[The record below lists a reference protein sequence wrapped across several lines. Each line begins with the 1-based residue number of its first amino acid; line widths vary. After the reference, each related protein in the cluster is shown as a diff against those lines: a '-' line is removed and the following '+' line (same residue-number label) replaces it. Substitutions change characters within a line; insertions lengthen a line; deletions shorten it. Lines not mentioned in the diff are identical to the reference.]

1 MFIFYLLT
9 ILAAL
14 PIIAYVLA
22 QKTINKGLIFGSS
35 LLILSLCL
43 FIFISK
49 FAFVGSFEKQTLNN
63 KIFDEIYIDSSISVE
78 YLQQLENILDEDEL
92 KNWLVGLIGKS
103 IDLKKLT
110 SAESLIAFSERFFIS
125 NNEKLIFYNLYSA
138 LRDEKFPKFKNSSFQ
153 IDSSSLY
160 PCSIK
165 NGEVT
170 LFITNGPEI
179 PIAKKEFKNEGNIS
193 LNNLDSVI
201 PGFDLASAYLNQ
213 ESIEMKIKINCLDD
227 QQTFFLENNIF
238 LNQDIPF
245 NSYKINLN
253 EWFKTPQE
261 L

>member
-22 QKTINKGLIFGSS
+22 QKTLNKGLIFGSS
-35 LLILSLCL
+35 FLIFSLCL
-43 FIFISK
+43 IMFISK
-49 FAFVGSFEKQTLNN
+49 FAFVGSIEKQSLNN
-63 KIFDEIYIDSSISVE
+63 KIFNEIYIDSAISIE
-78 YLQQLENILDEDEL
+78 YLKKLENVLDEDEL
-92 KNWLVGLIGKS
+92 KNWLVALIGKS
-103 IDLKKLT
+103 IDLKKLK

-125 NNEKLIFYNLYSA
+125 NNEKLIFYNLYTA
-138 LRDEKFPKFKNSSFQ
+138 LRDEKFPKFKNSSFNL
-153 IDSSSLY
+153 DSNSFY

-165 NGEVT
+165 DGEVT
-170 LFITNGPEI
+170 LFIANGPEI
-179 PIAKKEFKNEGNIS
+179 PIAKKEFQNKESIS

-213 ESIEMKIKINCLDD
+213 ESIKLKIKINCLDD
-227 QQTFFLENNIF
+227 QQIFFVQNIIVP
-238 LNQDIPF
+238 NQDMPS
-245 NSYKINLN
+245 NSYKIDLN

>member
-43 FIFISK
+43 FMFISK

-179 PIAKKEFKNEGNIS
+179 PIAKKEFKNKDNIS

-227 QQTFFLENNIF
+227 QQTFFVENNIL

>member
-43 FIFISK
+43 FMFISK

-227 QQTFFLENNIF
+227 QQIFFVENKIF

-253 EWFKTPQE
+253 ECFKAPQ
-261 L
+261 

>member
-9 ILAAL
+9 TLAAL

-22 QKTINKGLIFGSS
+22 QKTINKGLILGSS

-43 FIFISK
+43 FMFISK
-49 FAFVGSFEKQTLNN
+49 FAFIGSFEKQTLNN
-63 KIFDEIYIDSSISVE
+63 KIFDEIYIDSAIPVE
-78 YLQQLENILDEDEL
+78 YFIQLENILDEDEL

-103 IDLKKLT
+103 IDLKKLK
-110 SAESLIAFSERFFIS
+110 SAESLVAFSEKFFIS

-138 LRDEKFPKFKNSSFQ
+138 LRDEKFPKFKNSSFK
-153 IDSSSLY
+153 IDPSSLY

-170 LFITNGPEI
+170 LFIANGPEI
-179 PIAKKEFKNEGNIS
+179 PIARKEFKNKDNIL

-253 EWFKTPQE
+253 EWFKTAQE

>member
-43 FIFISK
+43 FMFISK
-49 FAFVGSFEKQTLNN
+49 FAFVGSFEKQALNN
-63 KIFDEIYIDSSISVE
+63 KIFDEIYINSAISVE

-227 QQTFFLENNIF
+227 QQTFFVQNIIV
-238 LNQDIPF
+238 LNKDIPS

-253 EWFKTPQE
+253 EWFKNPQE

>member
-9 ILAAL
+9 TLAAL

-43 FIFISK
+43 FMFISK

-63 KIFDEIYIDSSISVE
+63 KIFDEIYIDSAIPVE
-78 YLQQLENILDEDEL
+78 YFIQLENILDEDEL

-103 IDLKKLT
+103 IDLKKLK

-138 LRDEKFPKFKNSSFQ
+138 LRDEKVPKFKNSSFK
-153 IDSSSLY
+153 IDPSSLY

-170 LFITNGPEI
+170 LFIANGPEI
-179 PIAKKEFKNEGNIS
+179 PIARKEFKNKDNIL

-213 ESIEMKIKINCLDD
+213 ESIEVKIKINCLDD
-227 QQTFFLENNIF
+227 RQTFFMQNTIVINQNISS
-238 LNQDIPF
+238 
-245 NSYKINLN
+245 NSYIINLN

>member
-22 QKTINKGLIFGSS
+22 QKTLNKGLIFGSS

-179 PIAKKEFKNEGNIS
+179 PIAKKEFKNKDNIS

-227 QQTFFLENNIF
+227 QQSFFVENNIF

>member
-14 PIIAYVLA
+14 PIIAYILA

-179 PIAKKEFKNEGNIS
+179 PIAKKEFKNKDNIS

-227 QQTFFLENNIF
+227 QQIFFVENKIF

>member
-9 ILAAL
+9 TLAAL

-43 FIFISK
+43 FMFISK

-63 KIFDEIYIDSSISVE
+63 KIFDEIYIDSAIPVE
-78 YLQQLENILDEDEL
+78 YFIQLENILDEDEL

-103 IDLKKLT
+103 IDLKKLK
-110 SAESLIAFSERFFIS
+110 SAESLVAFSERFFTS

-138 LRDEKFPKFKNSSFQ
+138 LRDEKFPKFKNSIFK
-153 IDSSSLY
+153 IEPSSLY

-165 NGEVT
+165 NGEVA
-170 LFITNGPEI
+170 LFIANGPEI
-179 PIAKKEFKNEGNIS
+179 PIARKEFKNKDNIL

-213 ESIEMKIKINCLDD
+213 ESIEVKIKINCLDD
-227 QQTFFLENNIF
+227 RQTFFMQNTIVI
-238 LNQDIPF
+238 NQNTSS
-245 NSYKINLN
+245 NSYIINLN
-253 EWFKTPQE
+253 EWFKAPQE

>member
-22 QKTINKGLIFGSS
+22 QKTLNKGLIFGSS

-103 IDLKKLT
+103 IDLKKLK

-170 LFITNGPEI
+170 LFISCLLYTSPS
-179 PIAKKEFKNEGNIS
+179 PRDRS
-193 LNNLDSVI
+193 SSRM
-201 PGFDLASAYLNQ
+201 PSSA
-213 ESIEMKIKINCLDD
+213 
-227 QQTFFLENNIF
+227 
-238 LNQDIPF
+238 
-245 NSYKINLN
+245 
-253 EWFKTPQE
+253 
-261 L
+261 

>member
-179 PIAKKEFKNEGNIS
+179 PIAKKEFKNKDNIS

-227 QQTFFLENNIF
+227 QQTFFVENNIF

>member
-9 ILAAL
+9 TLAAL

-43 FIFISK
+43 FMFISK

-63 KIFDEIYIDSSISVE
+63 KIFDEIYIDSAIPVE
-78 YLQQLENILDEDEL
+78 YFIQLENILDEDEL

-213 ESIEMKIKINCLDD
+213 ESIEVKIKINCLDD
-227 QQTFFLENNIF
+227 RQTFFMQNTIVI
-238 LNQDIPF
+238 NQNTSS
-245 NSYKINLN
+245 NSYIINLN

>member
-22 QKTINKGLIFGSS
+22 QKTFNKGLIFGSS

-63 KIFDEIYIDSSISVE
+63 KIFDEIYIDSGISVE
-78 YLQQLENILDEDEL
+78 YLKQLENILDEDEL

-103 IDLKKLT
+103 IDLKKLK

-179 PIAKKEFKNEGNIS
+179 PIAKKEFKNKDNIS

-227 QQTFFLENNIF
+227 QQIFFVENNIF

>member
-9 ILAAL
+9 TLAAL

-43 FIFISK
+43 FMFISK
-49 FAFVGSFEKQTLNN
+49 FAFIGSFEKQTLNN
-63 KIFDEIYIDSSISVE
+63 KIFDEIYIDSAIPVE
-78 YLQQLENILDEDEL
+78 YFIQLENILDEDEL

-103 IDLKKLT
+103 IDLKKLK
-110 SAESLIAFSERFFIS
+110 SAESLVAFSEKFFIS

-138 LRDEKFPKFKNSSFQ
+138 LRDEKFPNFKNSSFK
-153 IDSSSLY
+153 IDPSSLY

-170 LFITNGPEI
+170 LFIANGPEI
-179 PIAKKEFKNEGNIS
+179 PIARKEFKNKDNIL

-213 ESIEMKIKINCLDD
+213 ESIEVKIKINCLDD
-227 QQTFFLENNIF
+227 RQTFFMQNTIVI
-238 LNQDIPF
+238 NQNTSS
-245 NSYKINLN
+245 NSYIINLN

>member
-14 PIIAYVLA
+14 PIIAYILA

-63 KIFDEIYIDSSISVE
+63 KIFDEIYIDSSISIE

-213 ESIEMKIKINCLDD
+213 EPIEMKIKINCLDD
-227 QQTFFLENNIF
+227 KQIFFVENKIF

-253 EWFKTPQE
+253 EWFKAPQ
-261 L
+261 

>member
-22 QKTINKGLIFGSS
+22 QKTLNKGLIFGSS

-103 IDLKKLT
+103 IDLKKLK

-179 PIAKKEFKNEGNIS
+179 PIAKKEFKNKDNIS

-227 QQTFFLENNIF
+227 QQIFFVENKIF

>member
-43 FIFISK
+43 FMFISK

-179 PIAKKEFKNEGNIS
+179 PIAKKEFKNKDNIS

-227 QQTFFLENNIF
+227 QQTFFVENNIF

>member
-14 PIIAYVLA
+14 PIIAYILA

-43 FIFISK
+43 FMFISK
-49 FAFVGSFEKQTLNN
+49 FAFVGSYEKQTLNN
-63 KIFDEIYIDSSISVE
+63 KIFDEIYIDAGISVE
-78 YLQQLENILDEDEL
+78 YLKQLENILDEDEL

-179 PIAKKEFKNEGNIS
+179 PIAKKEFKNKDNIS

-227 QQTFFLENNIF
+227 QQTFFVQNIIV

>member
-22 QKTINKGLIFGSS
+22 QKTLNKGLIFGSS

-179 PIAKKEFKNEGNIS
+179 PIAKKEFKNKDNIS

-227 QQTFFLENNIF
+227 QQIFFVENKIF

>member
-9 ILAAL
+9 TLAAL
-14 PIIAYVLA
+14 PIFAYVLA
-22 QKTINKGLIFGSS
+22 QKTLNKGLIFGSS

-43 FIFISK
+43 FMFISK

-63 KIFDEIYIDSSISVE
+63 KIFDEIYIDSAISVE
-78 YLQQLENILDEDEL
+78 YLIQLENILDEDEL

-103 IDLKKLT
+103 IDLKKLK

-138 LRDEKFPKFKNSSFQ
+138 LRDEKFPKFKSSSFK

-160 PCSIK
+160 PCSTK

-179 PIAKKEFKNEGNIS
+179 PIAKKEFKNKDNIS

-213 ESIEMKIKINCLDD
+213 ESIEVKIKINCLDNR
-227 QQTFFLENNIF
+227 QTFFMQNTIVI
-238 LNQDIPF
+238 NQNTSS
-245 NSYKINLN
+245 NSYIINLN

>member
-22 QKTINKGLIFGSS
+22 QKTLNKGLIFGSS

-43 FIFISK
+43 FMFISK

-92 KNWLVGLIGKS
+92 KNWLLGLIGKS
-103 IDLKKLT
+103 IDLKKLK

-179 PIAKKEFKNEGNIS
+179 PIAKKEFKNKDNIS

-227 QQTFFLENNIF
+227 QQIFFVENKIF

>member
-22 QKTINKGLIFGSS
+22 QKTINKGLILGSS

-43 FIFISK
+43 FMFISK
-49 FAFVGSFEKQTLNN
+49 FAFIGSFEKQTLNN
-63 KIFDEIYIDSSISVE
+63 KIFDEIYIDSAIPVE
-78 YLQQLENILDEDEL
+78 YFIQLENILDEDEL

-103 IDLKKLT
+103 IDLKKLK
-110 SAESLIAFSERFFIS
+110 SAESLVAFSERFFTS

-138 LRDEKFPKFKNSSFQ
+138 LRDEKFPKFKNSIFK
-153 IDSSSLY
+153 IEPSSLY

-170 LFITNGPEI
+170 LFIANGPEI
-179 PIAKKEFKNEGNIS
+179 PIARKEFKNKDNILLS
-193 LNNLDSVI
+193 NLDSVI

-213 ESIEMKIKINCLDD
+213 ESIEVKIKINCLDD
-227 QQTFFLENNIF
+227 RQTFFMQNTIVI
-238 LNQDIPF
+238 NQNTSS
-245 NSYKINLN
+245 NSYIINLN
-253 EWFKTPQE
+253 EWFKAPQE

>member
-14 PIIAYVLA
+14 PIIAYILA

-35 LLILSLCL
+35 LLILALCL
-43 FIFISK
+43 FMFISK
-49 FAFVGSFEKQTLNN
+49 FAFVGSYEKQALNN
-63 KIFDEIYIDSSISVE
+63 KIFDEIYIDAGISVE
-78 YLQQLENILDEDEL
+78 YLKQLENILDEDEL

-103 IDLKKLT
+103 IDLKKLK
-110 SAESLIAFSERFFIS
+110 SAESLVAFSERFFTS

-138 LRDEKFPKFKNSSFQ
+138 LRDEKFPKFKNSIFK
-153 IDSSSLY
+153 IEPSSLY

-170 LFITNGPEI
+170 LFIANGPEI
-179 PIAKKEFKNEGNIS
+179 PIARKEFKNKDNIL

-213 ESIEMKIKINCLDD
+213 ESIKVKIKINCLDD
-227 QQTFFLENNIF
+227 QQIFFVQNIIVP
-238 LNQDIPF
+238 NQDMPS
-245 NSYKINLN
+245 NSYKIDLN

>member
-22 QKTINKGLIFGSS
+22 QKTLNKGLIFGSS
-35 LLILSLCL
+35 FLIFSLCL
-43 FIFISK
+43 IMFISK
-49 FAFVGSFEKQTLNN
+49 FAFVGSFEKQWLNN
-63 KIFDEIYIDSSISVE
+63 KIFDEIYIDSAISIE
-78 YLQQLENILDEDEL
+78 YLKKLENVLDEDEL
-92 KNWLVGLIGKS
+92 KNWLVALIGKS
-103 IDLKKLT
+103 IDLKKLK
-110 SAESLIAFSERFFIS
+110 SAESLITFSERFFIS

-138 LRDEKFPKFKNSSFQ
+138 LRDEKFPKFKNSSFK

-160 PCSIK
+160 PCSIR
-165 NGEVT
+165 NGEVI

-179 PIAKKEFKNEGNIS
+179 PIAKKEFKNKDNIS

-227 QQTFFLENNIF
+227 QQIFFVENKIF

>member
-14 PIIAYVLA
+14 PIIAYVLV

-43 FIFISK
+43 FMFISK

-63 KIFDEIYIDSSISVE
+63 KIFDEIYIDSAISVE
-78 YLQQLENILDEDEL
+78 YFIQLENILDEDEL

-103 IDLKKLT
+103 IDLKKLK

-138 LRDEKFPKFKNSSFQ
+138 LRDEKFPKFKNSSFK

-160 PCSIK
+160 PCSIR

-179 PIAKKEFKNEGNIS
+179 PIAKKEFQNKDNIS

-227 QQTFFLENNIF
+227 QQIFFVENKIF

>member
-1 MFIFYLLT
+1 MLIFYLLT

-14 PIIAYVLA
+14 PIIAYILA

-43 FIFISK
+43 FMFISK

-179 PIAKKEFKNEGNIS
+179 PIAKKEFKNKDNIS

-227 QQTFFLENNIF
+227 QQIFFVENKIF

-245 NSYKINLN
+245 NSRFCFSSSFSIL
-253 EWFKTPQE
+253 
-261 L
+261 

>member
-22 QKTINKGLIFGSS
+22 QKTLNKGLIFGSS

-138 LRDEKFPKFKNSSFQ
+138 LRDEKFPKFKSSSLK

-160 PCSIK
+160 PCSIR

-179 PIAKKEFKNEGNIS
+179 PIAKKEFQNKDNIS

-227 QQTFFLENNIF
+227 QQIFFVENKIF

>member
-22 QKTINKGLIFGSS
+22 QKTLNKGLIFGSS

-49 FAFVGSFEKQTLNN
+49 FAFVGSFEKQKLNN

-103 IDLKKLT
+103 IDLKKLK

-165 NGEVT
+165 NGEVI

-213 ESIEMKIKINCLDD
+213 ESIEVKIKINCLDD
-227 QQTFFLENNIF
+227 RQTFFMQNTIVI
-238 LNQDIPF
+238 NQNTSS
-245 NSYKINLN
+245 NSYIINLN